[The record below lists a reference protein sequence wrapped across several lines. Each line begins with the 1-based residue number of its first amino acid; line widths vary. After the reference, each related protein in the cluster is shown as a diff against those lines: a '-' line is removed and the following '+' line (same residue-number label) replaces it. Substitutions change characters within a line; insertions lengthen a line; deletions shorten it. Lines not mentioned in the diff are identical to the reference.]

1 MEIQS
6 LLESSNGYKSL
17 QADAARLA
25 GKWQASGLLE
35 GLGEKEAN
43 NMAMMLENQAKQ
55 IVAEANSTNVGGAS
69 FGAGAGEQWAG
80 VALPLVRK
88 VFSQIAAQDF
98 VSVQPMNLPSGLVFY
113 LDFKYGDTKNG
124 RTDGDNMYGNVST
137 ANSKI
142 GVDVDAAGGLY
153 GAGQFGYSINQAAGT
168 AVSCS
173 VASADSASVN
183 YEVGVSPASFEEVSV
198 PLTSIAGYDAEG
210 IRAFRLTSSSVSI
223 PVFAQ
228 YTKVE
233 GSNIVFVTAVNAV
246 DTDDTVVVN
255 FHKQPVDNNRGD
267 FEAAGTDVRD
277 GAAGTNNDISIPE
290 IEVKLASEAIV
301 AKTRKLKAQW
311 TPEFAQD
318 LNAYHSIDAE
328 AELTSLLS
336 EYISMEID
344 LEILDMLILGARTT
358 DHWSAENNKVWTGSN
373 WSVSTSDFYNTQG
386 QWFQTLGTKIQK
398 VSNKIHQKTLRGGAN
413 FVVVSPTV
421 ATVLESIPGFA
432 ASTDG
437 DAMEFSMGVQKV
449 GSLANRFK
457 VYKNPYMTES
467 TILLGYRGTQFLETG
482 AVYAPYVPL
491 MMTPL
496 VYDPDTFT
504 PRKGLMTR
512 YAKKMIR
519 PEFYGKIFV
528 SDLAQI

>member
-1 MEIQS
+1 MEINS
-6 LLESSNGYKSL
+6 LLESSNSYKSL
-17 QADAARLA
+17 QADSAKLA
-25 GKWQASGLLE
+25 DKWSASGLLE
-35 GLGEKEAN
+35 GIEDNRYKN
-43 NMAMMLENQAKQ
+43 NMAMILENQAKQ
-55 IVAEANSTNVGGAS
+55 IVAEANSTNVGGGS
-69 FGAGAGEQWAG
+69 FSAGSGEQWAG

-88 VFSQIAAQDF
+88 VFAQIVAQDF

-113 LDFKYGDTKNG
+113 LDFKYGDTANG
-124 RTDGDNMYGNVST
+124 RTDNDNMYGNVST
-137 ANSKI
+137 ANDKMA
-142 GVDVDAAGGLY
+142 VNEAVAGGLY
-153 GAGQFGYSINQAAGT
+153 GAGQFGYSINEVDGT
-168 AVSCS
+168 AVSAS
-173 VASADSASVN
+173 VSNADSASVN
-183 YEVGVSPASFEEVSV
+183 YEVGISPASYDEVAV
-198 PLTSIAGYDAEG
+198 PVSSISNFDAEG
-210 IRAFRLTSSSVSI
+210 IRAFRLTSASVA
-223 PVFAQ
+223 VATLNQ

-233 GSNIVFVTAVNAV
+233 GSNVVFVTADGAV
-246 DTDDTVVVN
+246 STDDTVVVKY
-255 FHKQPVDNNRGD
+255 HKQPVDNDRGD
-267 FEAAGTDVRD
+267 FEAT
-277 GAAGTNNDISIPE
+277 GARAVENLAIPE
-290 IEVKLASEAIV
+290 IDVKLASEAIV

-358 DHWSAENNKVWTGSN
+358 EHWSAENNKVWSGTN
-373 WSVSTSDFYNTQG
+373 WTTDTSDFYNTQG

-437 DAMEFSMGVQKV
+437 DQMDFNMGVQRV

-457 VYKNPYMTES
+457 VYKNPYMTEN
-467 TILLGYRGTQFLETG
+467 IALLGYRGSQFLETG

-496 VYDPDTFT
+496 VYDPESFT

-519 PEFYGKIFV
+519 PEFYGKIHI
-528 SDLAQI
+528 SDLDQI

>member
-1 MEIQS
+1 MEINS
-6 LLESSNGYKSL
+6 LLESSNQFKSL
-17 QADAARLA
+17 QADAAKLA
-25 GKWQASGLLE
+25 GKWEQSGLLE
-35 GLGEKEAN
+35 GIEDPRYKN
-43 NMAMMLENQAKQ
+43 NMAMILENQAKQ
-55 IVAEANSTNVGGAS
+55 IVAEANNTNVGGGS
-69 FGAGAGEQWAG
+69 FSAGQGEQWAG

-88 VFSQIAAQDF
+88 VFAQIVAQDF

-113 LDFKYGDTKNG
+113 LDFKYGTTKEG

-137 ANSKI
+137 AGSKI

-153 GAGQFGYSINQAAGT
+153 GAGQFGYSINTATSANTAAT
-168 AVSCS
+168 
-173 VASADSASVN
+173 VANADSASVN
-183 YEVGVSPASFEEVSV
+183 FEVGVSPASYDGVAV
-198 PLTSIAGYDAEG
+198 ALTTISGYDAEG
-210 IRAFRLTSSSVSI
+210 IRAFRLLTGSTAIDVL
-223 PVFAQ
+223 PE

-233 GSNIVFVTAVNAV
+233 GSNIVFVVADGAVTNGTNV
-246 DTDDTVVVN
+246 KVQY
-255 FHKQPVDNNRGD
+255 HKQPVDNDRGD
-267 FEAAGTDVRD
+267 FEADST
-277 GAAGTNNDISIPE
+277 AAVDTSISIPE
-290 IEVKLASEAIV
+290 IDVKLSSEAIV

-358 DHWSAENNKVWTGSN
+358 DKWSAENNKVWNGTN
-373 WSVSTSDFYNTQG
+373 WTTSTSDFYNTQG

-437 DAMEFSMGVQKV
+437 DSMEFNMGVQRV

-457 VYKNPYMTES
+457 VYKNPYMTEN
-467 TILLGYRGTQFLETG
+467 ILLMGYRGSQFLETG

-496 VYDPDTFT
+496 VYDPETFT

-519 PEFYGKIFV
+519 PEFYGKIFI